1 MTPVEF
7 ILQNRPYFED
17 FITRSVYHS
26 NAIEG
31 STLSYAETYAIIW
44 NDNDFKVRAT
54 ARELYE
60 AINLKYAMSYIIDN
74 AGNFLTEKMIIH
86 IGVLINRNI
95 DEIDGYRTIPV
106 QIRGAEHIPPA
117 PELVRNAMMY
127 FVYNYYKTE
136 YDSVFDR
143 MADTHIQFERIHP
156 FSDGNGGTGRALLSF
171 ELLNNGYLPIVI
183 PKDDRTE
190 YFDYLAQ
197 QNRGGLADYFRKLH
211 DREIDR
217 AKNFGYDFQL
227 NHERGRGR

>member
-44 NDNDFKVRAT
+44 MTTTSRFGRS

-86 IGVLINRNI
+86 IGVLINKNI
-95 DEIDGYRTIPV
+95 DEIDGYRTVPV
-106 QIRGAEHIPPA
+106 TVQEARSIFRQPPSWS
-117 PELVRNAMMY
+117 EM
-127 FVYNYYKTE
+127 
-136 YDSVFDR
+136 
-143 MADTHIQFERIHP
+143 Q
-156 FSDGNGGTGRALLSF
+156 
-171 ELLNNGYLPIVI
+171 
-183 PKDDRTE
+183 
-190 YFDYLAQ
+190 
-197 QNRGGLADYFRKLH
+197 
-211 DREIDR
+211 
-217 AKNFGYDFQL
+217 
-227 NHERGRGR
+227 

>member
-127 FVYNYYKTE
+127 FAIKQNMILFLTGWRIPIFNLKGSIHFQTE
-136 YDSVFDR
+136 
-143 MADTHIQFERIHP
+143 
-156 FSDGNGGTGRALLSF
+156 TG
-171 ELLNNGYLPIVI
+171 E
-183 PKDDRTE
+183 
-190 YFDYLAQ
+190 
-197 QNRGGLADYFRKLH
+197 RGGRCSRLSC
-211 DREIDR
+211 
-217 AKNFGYDFQL
+217 
-227 NHERGRGR
+227 